1 MKIEIVVFLVG
12 SLALSTCVS
21 AGALNLYLRAFPDH
35 ILATQ
40 NEAFEMNCIGGVE
53 DLFHPK
59 WVFTRDQLE
68 QANLQDCKSQCH
80 QNTLFEIFIF
90 CPKIQLYFPEK
101 IVDFFGVKNL

>member
-1 MKIEIVVFLVG
+1 MKIKIVVFLVG
-12 SLALSTCVS
+12 SLALSTCVA

-59 WVFTRDQLE
+59 WVFTRDQFV
-68 QANLQDCKSQCH
+68 QANIQDCKSE
-80 QNTLFEIFIF
+80 F
-90 CPKIQLYFPEK
+90 
-101 IVDFFGVKNL
+101 